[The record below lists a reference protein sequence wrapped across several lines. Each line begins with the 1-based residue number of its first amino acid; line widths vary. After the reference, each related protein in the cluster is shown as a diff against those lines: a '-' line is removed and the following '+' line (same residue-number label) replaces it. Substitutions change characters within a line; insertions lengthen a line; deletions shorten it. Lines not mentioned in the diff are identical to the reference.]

1 MISISSHFPQDN
13 LGGNTKSEENF
24 NLKGLPCNVVCQFR
38 QIWPK
43 YHYDILM
50 SILKAE
56 VEFLAPGGVGISS
69 SGISHSMGRRPSNS
83 SCVIPTMVAPPR
95 TTVSLF
101 QQTNRLRDF
110 VIRDHTCHTQKSFQ
124 KKIWKTLWL
133 CFSRI
138 RNVFGVQLEPGPVQL
153 VPILLMRLILWVP
166 LYFLN
171 LPICLQHL
179 KNLNKTPTWTYLIPS
194 YFGCPSLSVCPY
206 YY

>member
-124 KKIWKTLWL
+124 RKTWKTLWL

-138 RNVFGVQLEPGPVQL
+138 RNVFGVQLELGPVQL